1 MRYGLRGAAAQW
13 LVVAVLVLLLVTLA
27 RLHPEWF
34 ANPETRYPEEPARIG
49 RYDAIDGDS
58 FRLGKR
64 EIRLHGI
71 DAPEYRQTCT
81 TADGAAV
88 PCGKMAR
95 DALTRLARNGEVAC
109 ALVEY
114 DRYRREVSECTAGKT
129 NLNREMVRQGWAVAY
144 TKHLGTDPYNIAGA
158 EAEAKAAKRGIWAMR
173 FDRPEVWR
181 NRNRNL
187 QGNMGGVATDEIK
200 DE

>member
-1 MRYGLRGAAAQW
+1 MRYGLRGAAVQW
-13 LVVAVLVLLLVTLA
+13 LVVAILVLVLVTLA

-81 TADGAAV
+81 ASGGTTV

-95 DALTRLARNGEVAC
+95 DALTRLTRNGEVRC

-114 DRYRREVSECTAGKT
+114 DRYRREVSECTAGNT

-144 TKHLGTDPYNIAGA
+144 RKHSLAYAAA
-158 EAEAKAAKRGIWAMR
+158 EDEALAAKRGIWAMR

-181 NRNRNL
+181 NRNRSL

>member
-13 LVVAVLVLLLVTLA
+13 LVVAVLVLVLVTLA

-49 RYDAIDGDS
+49 RYDPIDGDS

-95 DALTRLARNGEVAC
+95 DALTRLARNGEVKC

-114 DRYRREVSECTAGKT
+114 DRYRREVSECTAGST
-129 NLNREMVRQGWAVAY
+129 NLNREMVRLGWAVAY
-144 TKHLGTDPYNIAGA
+144 RKHSLAYAAA
-158 EAEAKAAKRGIWAMR
+158 EDEARAAKRGIWAMR

-181 NRNRNL
+181 NRNRTL

>member
-1 MRYGLRGAAAQW
+1 MRYGLRGAAVQW
-13 LVVAVLVLLLVTLA
+13 LVVAVLVLVLVTLA

-34 ANPETRYPEEPARIG
+34 ANPETHYPEEPARIG

-81 TADGAAV
+81 AADGAAV

-95 DALTRLARNGEVAC
+95 DALTRLTRNGEVRC

-114 DRYRREVSECTAGKT
+114 DRYRREVSECTAGST

-144 TKHLGTDPYNIAGA
+144 RKHSLAYAAA
-158 EAEAKAAKRGIWAMR
+158 EDEARAAKRGIWAMR
-173 FDRPEVWR
+173 FDRPDVWR

-187 QGNMGGVATDEIK
+187 QGNMGGAAADDIK